1 MKEIKPG
8 DTVYTDPELQKQLTL
23 QDNLFKEFTEKYFP
37 SNDTRGCELKTT
49 WEIQD
54 MFSGITDLSRDEIAI
69 KLDSLGFKAKII
81 GAEYRWL
88 LLPRS

>member
-1 MKEIKPG
+1 MKENKPG

-23 QDNLFKEFTEKYFP
+23 QDNLFNEFTDKYMP
-37 SNDTRGCELKTT
+37 SDDARGCELKTT

-54 MFSGITDLSRDEIAI
+54 MFSGITDLSRDEIAV
-69 KLDSLGFKAKII
+69 KLSSLGFKAKII

-88 LLPRS
+88 LFPRC